1 MVGTAMCSPDTTERP
16 TSGRYARDI
25 LALQERLN
33 FRSLHDVGSVGTYAA
48 RRADGL
54 VTLGL
59 RTDQLSSR
67 HLLGLQ
73 GFRLAQYLQL
83 GWVCPDR
90 IAAQGMFCEP
100 TVGMRDDDL
109 HMVTVDRS
117 GQILGYLGLVGAGD
131 GGQRPLDDPDR
142 ELFPVEVAHGIN
154 LFDTVP
160 TVRNVTA
167 DQVRELKRFVH
178 RRSMTDR
185 LLRLRVSLELLLAA
199 GTIVADEPNVRL
211 VTGDVEEHVA
221 LRHLVLIGLQVQL
234 IDGTTPQLNT
244 EHYLHLAYVK
254 RGPVRPFVA
263 EVPSSAELR
272 ARMDRLQGILSADDV
287 GSAARTLLGRPGGS
301 VERIAA

>member
-1 MVGTAMCSPDTTERP
+1 MCSPDTAERP
-16 TSGRYARDI
+16 TAGRYARDI

-33 FRSLHDVGSVGTYAA
+33 FRTLRDVERAAAAYAV
-48 RRADGL
+48 RRPDGL

-83 GWVCPDR
+83 GWDCSDR

-109 HMVTVDRS
+109 HMVTVD
-117 GQILGYLGLVGAGD
+117 GNGHILGYLGLVGAGD
-131 GGQRPLDDPDR
+131 SVPRPLDDPDR

-178 RRSMTDR
+178 RRSMTD
-185 LLRLRVSLELLLAA
+185 
-199 GTIVADEPNVRL
+199 
-211 VTGDVEEHVA
+211 
-221 LRHLVLIGLQVQL
+221 
-234 IDGTTPQLNT
+234 
-244 EHYLHLAYVK
+244 K
-254 RGPVRPFVA
+254 
-263 EVPSSAELR
+263 
-272 ARMDRLQGILSADDV
+272 
-287 GSAARTLLGRPGGS
+287 
-301 VERIAA
+301 